1 MKVIRLKR
9 LKMKNIRSYKDQE
22 IYFPEGTVL
31 IEGDIGSGKSTIL
44 MSIEFVLFGGGDIDY
59 SSLLRIGEESG
70 SVELTLEINGKDY
83 VFYRELKRNSLT
95 GKIEQKTCYIESEN
109 ERKKYSATEMKAA
122 VLKLLNFKEPKGA
135 RASSVVF
142 RYSIYTPQ
150 EEMKSLIL
158 EDKDEIRLETI
169 RKIFNLEKYNIAKEN
184 SKFLSSSLNMKI
196 KAFQKLIEKEP
207 EIRRRI
213 EEEQRNIEIYI
224 NQISEYEKLELEL
237 NLEKENLEKDFKKAM
252 DDYNSV
258 QKKDKELS
266 EHRKYLNKLKEDE
279 RKKLEKIKE
288 LESKT
293 EELKNMANSISI
305 PEMKYNKDKLEEEI
319 ENIQSEINSRNKGIG
334 EINKDIENYNDLIS
348 KGICPVCKRE
358 VHPHEF
364 EKELYSLEKKLQEEE
379 RILKELNDQLNG
391 LKGMKKDAEYAEK
404 LVITKQN
411 YLDQMR
417 DIEKLLST
425 EKEELNRIKEEI
437 ENERKRVEELS
448 SVPKILEEVKEKVEN
463 LNNSKSAIYNEINKI
478 TGKLEYLRARKE
490 ETEKRLSDLKKDL
503 DEIEKAKRD
512 VERFSNL
519 INFLDDIFEP
529 AMDDIELS
537 VFANINREM
546 NELVSSWFIKL
557 VPDPQKEIKVDE
569 NFAPRVTQSGYDLG
583 IESLSG
589 GEKSAVALSY
599 RLALNSLLNNYS
611 GSLGLL
617 ILDEPTDGFSKEQL
631 QKFGDVLR
639 DLNSKQIIIVS
650 HESELENVSDRIIK
664 VEKRDGLSSLELM

>member
-1 MKVIRLKR
+1 K
-9 LKMKNIRSYKDQE
+9 
-22 IYFPEGTVL
+22 
-31 IEGDIGSGKSTIL
+31 
-44 MSIEFVLFGGGDIDY
+44 
-59 SSLLRIGEESG
+59 
-70 SVELTLEINGKDY
+70 
-83 VFYRELKRNSLT
+83 
-95 GKIEQKTCYIESEN
+95 
-109 ERKKYSATEMKAA
+109 
-122 VLKLLNFKEPKGA
+122 
-135 RASSVVF
+135 
-142 RYSIYTPQ
+142 
-150 EEMKSLIL
+150 
-158 EDKDEIRLETI
+158 
-169 RKIFNLEKYNIAKEN
+169 
-184 SKFLSSSLNMKI
+184 
-196 KAFQKLIEKEP
+196 
-207 EIRRRI
+207 I
-213 EEEQRNIEIYI
+213 EEEQKNIEGYI
-224 NQISEYEKLELEL
+224 NQIPEYEKLLSEL
-237 NLEKENLEKDFKKAM
+237 NLKKENLEKDYKKAM
-252 DDYNSV
+252 EDYNSV
-258 QKKDKELS
+258 HEKDKELS
-266 EHRKYLNKLKEDE
+266 EHRKYLNKLQEDE

-293 EELKNMANSISI
+293 EELKNMANSITI
-305 PEMKYNKDKLEEEI
+305 PEIKYNKDILEEEI
-319 ENIQSEINSRNKGIG
+319 EKIQSKINSSNVRIG
-334 EINKDIENYNDLIS
+334 EIKKDIKNYNDLIS

-364 EKELYSLEKKLQEEE
+364 EKELYSLGKKLQEEE

-404 LVITKQN
+404 LVITKQK
-411 YLDQMR
+411 YLDQMG
-417 DIEKLLST
+417 DKEKLLST
-425 EKEELNRIKEEI
+425 EKEELNNIQEKIK
-437 ENERKRVEELS
+437 NEKKSLEELS
-448 SVPKILEEVKEKVEN
+448 SVPEILEEVKKRVN
-463 LNNSKSAIYNEINKI
+463 DLNKSISDINDKI
-478 TGKLEYLRARKE
+478 TKITAELEGQKARKE

-512 VERFSNL
+512 VERLSN
-519 INFLDDIFEP
+519 IISFLDDVFEP

-650 HESELENVSDRIIK
+650 HESELENVSDRVIK
-664 VEKRDGLSSLELM
+664 VEKRDGLSSVELM